1 MIIKRPIIT
10 EKNNRVQ
17 EKLNKYTFEV
27 DVKATKDDV
36 KKALKE
42 LYPTIT
48 VTSVNT
54 IVTPSKPKG
63 RFTKGGYVD
72 GRTSVRKKAI
82 VTLKTGDSI
91 DFYGEI

>member
-27 DVKATKDDV
+27 DIKATKDDV

-42 LYPTIT
+42 LYPAIT

-82 VTLKTGDSI
+82 VTLKAGDSI

>member
-1 MIIKRPIIT
+1 MIIKRPVIT
-10 EKNNRVQ
+10 EKNTRFQ

-27 DVKATKDDV
+27 DVKATKAQV
-36 KKALKE
+36 KEAIKE
-42 LYPTIT
+42 LYPEVT
-48 VTSVNT
+48 VMAVNT

-63 RFTKGGYVD
+63 RFSKGGYID

-82 VTLKTGDSI
+82 VTLKEGDTI

>member
-42 LYPTIT
+42 MYPTIT

-82 VTLKTGDSI
+82 VTLKAGDSI